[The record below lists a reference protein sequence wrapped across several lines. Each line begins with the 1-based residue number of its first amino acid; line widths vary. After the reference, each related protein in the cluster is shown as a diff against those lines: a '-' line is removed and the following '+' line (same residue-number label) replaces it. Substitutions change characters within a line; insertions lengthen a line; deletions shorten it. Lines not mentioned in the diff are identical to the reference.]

1 MDNSSEAIEEGALQ
15 AYVEGERSP
24 HVVEAIAHS
33 PQLQQQLARL
43 TRANER
49 LHALSPQTVIPSAQD
64 VIDVASGQAT
74 ARQQLRVAAYLRVS
88 ASGRAR
94 MAYLLE
100 GADPKRRDAPALFLA
115 TVPVGAGTTKGDSD
129 DPRGGTVLV
138 SAELAAHVVVRV
150 QAVSADSWRLRGY
163 LEQRGEPLGAMTVV
177 LRTPHGGRRTRTT
190 DDGGFFTFERLPV
203 GSYHVRVS
211 LDAGVLL
218 TPPIV
223 LGDVAQ

>member
-1 MDNSSEAIEEGALQ
+1 MDNTNEAIDEGELQ

-24 HVVEAIAHS
+24 HVGEALANS
-33 PQLQQQLARL
+33 PAIQHQLAILSR
-43 TRANER
+43 TNER
-49 LHALSPQTVIPSAQD
+49 LHALAPQTVIPSAQD
-64 VIDVASGQAT
+64 MVDVATGQAT
-74 ARQQLRVAAYLRVS
+74 ARQQLRVAAYLRMS

-100 GADPKRRDAPALFLA
+100 GADTKRRDAPSLFLA
-115 TVPVGAGTTKGDSD
+115 TLPVGGFTTKSDRD

-138 SAELAAHVVVRV
+138 SAELAAHVVVRIHPT
-150 QAVSADSWRLRGY
+150 AADSWRLRGY
-163 LEQRGEPLGAMTVV
+163 LEQHGEPLGFTAVV
-177 LRTPHGGRRTRTT
+177 LRTPYGGRRTRTT

-203 GSYHVRVS
+203 GSYHLRIA

-223 LGDVAQ
+223 LGDAQQ